1 MPAVASGACRILFA
15 ATTAFCRHES
25 AIPAAPTPNAT
36 YRNHPGHAEA
46 VEIIFDPARVS
57 YRQILEFFFQIHD
70 PTTRNRQ
77 GNDVGTSYRSAI
89 FYTSDEQKRIAEDT
103 IADVDASGLWPG
115 KVVTEVVPAGDVLGG
130 RTRTSGLSANDI
142 RTATPAISC
151 GPTGDCRFAPRR
163 LQSRHDS
170 RSSSK
175 RTLKSLAVQCTAPVR
190 STVRVREVLIE
201 GYRHSITSTYYSEES
216 TMSQPIQILGI
227 AGSLRRASYNRAAL
241 RAAMQLVPQD
251 TALDIF
257 ELDGISGF
265 NQDEEQ
271 NPPPKVIEL
280 KRRIREA
287 DAILIV
293 TPEYNYSIP
302 GVLKNAID
310 WASRPYG
317 DSAWN
322 GKPVALMGA
331 SIGAIGTA
339 RAQYH
344 LRQVFV
350 FLNMFPINQ
359 PEVMISNAGERFDA
373 GGNLTDETTK
383 KLIRQLL
390 QSLADWTRRLAQ
402 SL

>member
-1 MPAVASGACRILFA
+1 
-15 ATTAFCRHES
+15 
-25 AIPAAPTPNAT
+25 
-36 YRNHPGHAEA
+36 
-46 VEIIFDPARVS
+46 
-57 YRQILEFFFQIHD
+57 
-70 PTTRNRQ
+70 
-77 GNDVGTSYRSAI
+77 
-89 FYTSDEQKRIAEDT
+89 
-103 IADVDASGLWPG
+103 
-115 KVVTEVVPAGDVLGG
+115 
-130 RTRTSGLSANDI
+130 
-142 RTATPAISC
+142 
-151 GPTGDCRFAPRR
+151 
-163 LQSRHDS
+163 
-170 RSSSK
+170 
-175 RTLKSLAVQCTAPVR
+175 
-190 STVRVREVLIE
+190 
-201 GYRHSITSTYYSEES
+201 
-216 TMSQPIQILGI
+216 MSQPIQILGI
-227 AGSLRRASYNRAAL
+227 AGSLRRASYNRGAL

-280 KRRIREA
+280 KRGIREA

-331 SIGAIGTA
+331 SIGTIGTA

>member
-1 MPAVASGACRILFA
+1 
-15 ATTAFCRHES
+15 
-25 AIPAAPTPNAT
+25 
-36 YRNHPGHAEA
+36 
-46 VEIIFDPARVS
+46 
-57 YRQILEFFFQIHD
+57 
-70 PTTRNRQ
+70 
-77 GNDVGTSYRSAI
+77 
-89 FYTSDEQKRIAEDT
+89 
-103 IADVDASGLWPG
+103 
-115 KVVTEVVPAGDVLGG
+115 
-130 RTRTSGLSANDI
+130 
-142 RTATPAISC
+142 
-151 GPTGDCRFAPRR
+151 
-163 LQSRHDS
+163 
-170 RSSSK
+170 
-175 RTLKSLAVQCTAPVR
+175 
-190 STVRVREVLIE
+190 
-201 GYRHSITSTYYSEES
+201 
-216 TMSQPIQILGI
+216 MSQPIQILGI

-241 RAAMQLVPQD
+241 RAAMQLVPQEA
-251 TALDIF
+251 ALDIF